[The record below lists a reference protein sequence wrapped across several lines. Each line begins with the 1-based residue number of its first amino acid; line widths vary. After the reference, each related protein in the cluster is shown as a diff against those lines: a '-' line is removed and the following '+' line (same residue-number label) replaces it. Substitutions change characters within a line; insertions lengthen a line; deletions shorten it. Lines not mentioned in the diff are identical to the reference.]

1 MTNEAISSILDYFY
15 NEALMATGTANAD
28 QLLRSIGDVRDLL
41 SRVPAPP
48 GTTEEFDMAPCA
60 SGIIDLLN
68 LASGKRVMRVVL
80 NGPPQSLLVTQD
92 RRAVEQ
98 MLTRVLDGALKLAEH
113 HDAPLSL
120 RIAGSENCI
129 KLTFAIPETAI
140 AARVATWLN
149 ADPDRVQ
156 FEDPD
161 DVPVGVALMV
171 AGKRLRALGGAASLD
186 ADSAVTLGLPSHT
199 LSAGRGDCG
208 HKVPSDALNVLVA
221 EDNDESFVLTEMAL
235 QDQHVWRARDGQ
247 DALEMIQNQ
256 RFDVIFM
263 DVHMPGMNGYEV
275 IRSMRDWETRTG
287 SPRTPMVVL
296 SSDDLETQQRSA
308 AEFGC
313 SGFLKKPL
321 QKWDLMPLLE
331 RLK

>member
-1 MTNEAISSILDYFY
+1 
-15 NEALMATGTANAD
+15 
-28 QLLRSIGDVRDLL
+28 
-41 SRVPAPP
+41 
-48 GTTEEFDMAPCA
+48 
-60 SGIIDLLN
+60 
-68 LASGKRVMRVVL
+68 
-80 NGPPQSLLVTQD
+80 
-92 RRAVEQ
+92 
-98 MLTRVLDGALKLAEH
+98 
-113 HDAPLSL
+113 
-120 RIAGSENCI
+120 
-129 KLTFAIPETAI
+129 
-140 AARVATWLN
+140 
-149 ADPDRVQ
+149 
-156 FEDPD
+156 
-161 DVPVGVALMV
+161 MV
-171 AGKRLRALGGAASLD
+171 AGKRLRALGGTASLET
-186 ADSAVTLGLPSHT
+186 DSAVSLGLPSHT
-199 LSAGRGDCG
+199 RGAGRGDCG
-208 HKVPSDALNVLVA
+208 HEVACDALNVLVA
-221 EDNDESFVLTEMAL
+221 EDNDESFVLTEIAL

-287 SPRTPMVVL
+287 SARTPMVVL